1 MTAASPGRSPTAPGR
16 SASASSTR
24 PLTAAARSSSGPE
37 QPSTASAPASATIN
51 GELFGDPGKW
61 GELASPNQ
69 VSKRLAHLSSS
80 SDLKRCPWGRVSS
93 SRPDET
99 PMLPR

>member
-1 MTAASPGRSPTAPGR
+1 MRGDRRWHCPISLLPWGAMS
-16 SASASSTR
+16 
-24 PLTAAARSSSGPE
+24 E
-37 QPSTASAPASATIN
+37 
-51 GELFGDPGKW
+51 ELFGDLGKW

-69 VSKRLAHLSSS
+69 DYKLLAHLSSS
-80 SDLKRCPWGRVSS
+80 SNLKWCPWGRVSS